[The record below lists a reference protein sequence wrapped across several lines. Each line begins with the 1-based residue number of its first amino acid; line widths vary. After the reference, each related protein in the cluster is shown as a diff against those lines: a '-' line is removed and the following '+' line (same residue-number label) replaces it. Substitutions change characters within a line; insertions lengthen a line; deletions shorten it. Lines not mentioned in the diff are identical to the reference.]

1 MKPAFFAKIVALAAI
16 ANTPNV
22 SAAGEEEGQLLEL
35 LRKHLANFEAVMN
48 AECPAVSDVR
58 QKLVAGFQPV
68 TLTGSTIQSNTLQP
82 STGLGSNA
90 RGLTPVDE
98 WRRMFPRKGQP

>member
-1 MKPAFFAKIVALAAI
+1 MKPAFFAKVVALAAI
-16 ANTPNV
+16 ANVPNA
-22 SAAGEEEGQLLEL
+22 SAAGEVEEQLVEL
-35 LRKHLANFEAVMN
+35 LKKHLANFEAIMN
-48 AECPAVSDVR
+48 AEIPVVSDVG

-90 RGLTPVDE
+90 RGLTSADD